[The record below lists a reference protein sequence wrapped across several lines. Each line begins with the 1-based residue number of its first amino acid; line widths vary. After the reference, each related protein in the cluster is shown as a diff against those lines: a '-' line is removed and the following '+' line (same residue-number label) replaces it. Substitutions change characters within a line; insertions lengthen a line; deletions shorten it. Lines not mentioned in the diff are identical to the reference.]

1 MSSFVLR
8 GFELNCLSIASHGI
22 KYHLYDR
29 KQKTGRSRCEPSK
42 KNTTTFFGFKFFV
55 RSPSAPEAA
64 QYKTKDKHD
73 KQILTRYFVFVL
85 KVCSFSVYIH
95 NAVFCTACLYYI
107 VIIARGKIAA
117 YVFSLPNLTST

>member
-1 MSSFVLR
+1 MT
-8 GFELNCLSIASHGI
+8 E
-22 KYHLYDR
+22 
-29 KQKTGRSRCEPSK
+29 SK
-42 KNTTTFFGFKFFV
+42 KPDVADANPRKRTIQRSLDSVFV
-55 RSPSAPEAA
+55 RSPSAPEVA

-107 VIIARGKIAA
+107 VI
-117 YVFSLPNLTST
+117 V